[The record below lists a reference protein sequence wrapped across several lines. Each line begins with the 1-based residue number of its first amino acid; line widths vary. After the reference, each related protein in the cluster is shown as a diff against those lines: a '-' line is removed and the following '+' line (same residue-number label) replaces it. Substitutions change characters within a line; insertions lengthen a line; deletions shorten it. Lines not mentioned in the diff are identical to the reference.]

1 MEPFA
6 VPLTP
11 RPELNSTSPVP
22 TQIKDKKGR
31 STSCYL
37 CQKRKQKCDQRSPSC
52 TNCIKTQT
60 TCIQPPRYGTSNK
73 ANVKSEYTIFL
84 EKKVQ
89 RLERLLE
96 THPREE
102 NGEASTKYRKIRPLL
117 NPHEVQPS
125 VNRFYSAVS
134 KPYDEFLLEFADNYN
149 SSMIARFRLQEFFK
163 KEPVFDVDAK
173 LAKHLVDIYFALLQ
187 YKFPALNEQEVL
199 RFQTDYYN
207 GIQPRSEDDYHFGCA
222 RMFLVYSLS
231 SMLHETTGKYKGP
244 EPLQY
249 FSSALRHIVLM
260 KNALKLQKIELLM
273 LLSCNLIRTDKD
285 SNGLYDVICES
296 MSLCIE
302 LKLEKTASYRNIP
315 PAKKDR
321 QMRLFWC
328 CYLLEKAIAVAV
340 SKPFVLR
347 ESETDRDLPVFEYE
361 PSKAM
366 HPTDGPFF
374 INQII
379 KIRRTEA
386 RFIEQLN
393 ILGSTS
399 ITTKDQLPA
408 VEQFFQEL
416 QTWRNECHGFT
427 RGIENETL
435 NIYYYRSVRNLI
447 QPFLELLD
455 PEDRLFKECQAA
467 AGQICQSIKAFHQKT
482 IRGFSLINVHTTFIA
497 GVTLIYCLWLHRNR
511 DDMRRKLLGDD
522 KKHTRPVVSETLFAG
537 LDDLRACSISL
548 YVMSE
553 RTKFAL
559 SFRETFEELMH
570 ATIGNLILRC
580 GPDSS
585 EVSNHPP
592 IAMPPATMRKPLQHY
607 TVESELNM
615 KPTDA
620 DRREEE
626 EMSKRRGQLTRST
639 IPKGLNHLLIHS
651 PPLPAQNSYLA
662 PHVASSPSSLRSTA
676 SALTEQPIT
685 TASISSPQPL
695 KLLPTGETYSPQPM
709 PQPMPQPYMAPPFNS
724 VQNIPEMMPFVGRT
738 TAMIN
743 NISVWTGE
751 SGQQI
756 PQTGLSMMQGSNKPL
771 NMGTQLPMYDVG
783 YSQPDDMF
791 AWPWQNDQLPD
802 AGDFAFLP

>member
-1 MEPFA
+1 MESLPTL
-6 VPLTP
+6 LTP
-11 RPELNSTSPVP
+11 QSDPNSRSPAPV
-22 TQIKDKKGR
+22 QIKDKKGR

-52 TNCIKTQT
+52 TNCVKSQT
-60 TCIQPPRYGTSNK
+60 TCVQPPRYGTSNRT
-73 ANVKSEYTIFL
+73 NVKSEYTVFL

-89 RLERLLE
+89 QLEKLLE
-96 THPREE
+96 ARNKEE
-102 NGEASTKYRKIRPLL
+102 VAEPPSKYRKIRPLMRTEEPQVSL
-117 NPHEVQPS
+117 NP
-125 VNRFYSAVS
+125 YKDTLG
-134 KPYDEFLLEFADNYN
+134 KPFDEFFMEHGEKYDR
-149 SSMIARFRLQEFFK
+149 SMLAGLRLKVFFK
-163 KEPVFDVDAK
+163 KEPIFEIDLK
-173 LAKHLVDIYFALLQ
+173 LAKQLVDIYFALLQ
-187 YKFPALNEQEVL
+187 YKFPMLNEKEL
-199 RFQTDYYN
+199 LDFQNDYYN
-207 GIQPRSEDDYHFGCA
+207 RVAPRSADDYHFNCA
-222 RMFLVYSLS
+222 RMFLVFTLS
-231 SMLHETTGKYKGP
+231 STLHETTGKYKGP
-244 EPLQY
+244 EPLRF
-249 FSSALRHIVLM
+249 FSAALRHILM
-260 KNALKLQKIELLM
+260 FENVDSTQKIELLV
-273 LLSCNLIRTDKD
+273 LITCNLIRNDKD
-285 SNGLYDVICES
+285 SNGVYDVIGQA
-296 MSLCIE
+296 MQLCI
-302 LKLEKTASYRNIP
+302 KLRLHKSSTYQNVSA
-315 PAKKDR
+315 AKRDR

-328 CYLLEKAIAVAV
+328 CYLLEKAIAIAI
-340 SKPFVLR
+340 SKPFVLKER
-347 ESETDRDLPVFEYE
+347 LTDADLPMFEYE
-361 PSKAM
+361 PSRAF
-366 HPTDGPFF
+366 HPSDKLF

-386 RFIEQLN
+386 RFIEELN

-408 VEQFFQEL
+408 VERFFQQL
-416 QTWRNECHGFT
+416 QDWRNECHGFS

-435 NIYYYRSVRNLI
+435 SIYYYRSVRNLI

-482 IRGFSLINVHTTFIA
+482 VRGHSVINIHTIFIA

-522 KKHTRPVVSETLFAG
+522 KKHTRPVVSEALFAG

-559 SFRETFEELMH
+559 SFRETFEELMT

-585 EVSNHPP
+585 EVVQTPQN
-592 IAMPPATMRKPLQHY
+592 AMPPATVRKPLQHY

-626 EMSKRRGQLTRST
+626 ELSQRRGQLTRST
-639 IPKGLNHLLIHS
+639 IPKGLSHLLIHS
-651 PPLPAQNSYLA
+651 PPLPPQNSYLA
-662 PHVASSPSSLRSTA
+662 PRVTSSPSSLRSTA
-676 SALTEQPIT
+676 NLFNRPQTGSPLPA
-685 TASISSPQPL
+685 SPQPQL
-695 KLLPTGETYSPQPM
+695 RLLQPESTFSPPQLSAQPLA
-709 PQPMPQPYMAPPFNS
+709 APITP
-724 VQNIPEMMPFVGRT
+724 VPNIPEMMPFVGRT

-756 PQTGLSMMQGSNKPL
+756 PQTGLVMLQGANKQSSAAS
-771 NMGTQLPMYDVG
+771 QLPLYEAC
-783 YSQPDDMF
+783 YAQPEDLF
-791 AWPWQNDQLPD
+791 SWPWQNDQLAD
-802 AGDFAFLP
+802 TGDFAFLP